1 MSNALTKPGPAKR
14 LEVRGK
20 LRKALDLMIWGNG
33 ERRYLPDSEAA
44 VIVGMNVLS
53 IRNALQKPHVLAY
66 YKQQRQVL
74 RERESPANIHRLA
87 EIRDAADN
95 MPAVQAAKA
104 LMLDESQPSA
114 VNSGSPWLTIRVIA
128 PLAEPPALPA
138 KVIEHRPDE
147 TIDPWDATKPLAEAR
162 FRDPTDPD
170 R

>member
-1 MSNALTKPGPAKR
+1 MSNALTKPGSAKR

-20 LRKALDLMIWGNG
+20 LRKALDLMVWGNG

-44 VIVGMNVLS
+44 VIVGMHVGS
-53 IRNALQKPHVLAY
+53 IRNALQRPHVLAY

-104 LMLDESQPSA
+104 LMSDESQPSS

-128 PLAEPPALPA
+128 APAAPVLPA
-138 KVIEHRPDE
+138 KVIEHIEPEGD
-147 TIDPWDATKPLAEAR
+147 DPNDATIERLREPR